1 MDSIFDRK
9 YLRENKVETEE
20 RKFIILG
27 QITMNGE
34 NVRNIKI
41 YKNI

>member
-1 MDSIFDRK
+1 MDLISDKK

-27 QITMNGE
+27 YITMNIYE
-34 NVRNIKI
+34 I
-41 YKNI
+41 YKNT